1 MSIQVHE
8 LLASGIGQL
17 RYEPTTKRVRATL
30 GGATV
35 VDSTRAVLVWEPRR
49 IVPSYAVPAAD
60 IHGELVP
67 STAPTTDGELA
78 DGSLLP
84 DVFARPVLDPSVP
97 FSAHTTAGEAV
108 DVHANGENSPGA
120 GLRLTDPDLAG
131 YVVLD
136 FPAFDG
142 WSEEDEPIVGHPRD
156 PFHRIDVLASSRH
169 LRLELDGHVLA
180 ESSRPMLLFETM
192 LPVRY
197 YLPRGDVRAK
207 LVRSD
212 THTYCAYKGKA
223 SYWSANVG
231 GRLVPDLAWTY
242 REPLTDASRV
252 GNLIAF
258 FNERVDVVLDGQRSE
273 RPVTP
278 WSPEPRS

>member
-1 MSIQVHE
+1 
-8 LLASGIGQL
+8 
-17 RYEPTTKRVRATL
+17 
-30 GGATV
+30 
-35 VDSTRAVLVWEPRR
+35 
-49 IVPSYAVPAAD
+49 
-60 IHGELVP
+60 
-67 STAPTTDGELA
+67 
-78 DGSLLP
+78 
-84 DVFARPVLDPSVP
+84 
-97 FSAHTTAGEAV
+97 
-108 DVHANGENSPGA
+108 
-120 GLRLTDPDLAG
+120 
-131 YVVLD
+131 
-136 FPAFDG
+136 
-142 WSEEDEPIVGHPRD
+142 VGHPRD

-252 GNLIAF
+252 GGLIAF

>member
-1 MSIQVHE
+1 MSTKVHE
-8 LLASGIGQL
+8 LLARGMGEL
-17 RYEPTTKRVRATL
+17 RYEPTAKRVRATL

-97 FSAHTTAGEAV
+97 FTAHTTAGEAV
-108 DVHANGENSPGA
+108 DVHANGESSPGA
-120 GLRLTDPDLAG
+120 GLRLADPDLAG

-142 WSEEDEPIVGHPRD
+142 WTEEDEPIVGHPRD

-169 LRLELDGHVLA
+169 LRLELDGEVLA

-197 YLPRGDVRAK
+197 YLPREDVRAE
-207 LVRSD
+207 LAPSD
-212 THTYCAYKGKA
+212 TRTYCAYKGQA
-223 SYWSANVG
+223 SYWSARVG
-231 GRLVPDLAWTY
+231 GRLVPDLVWTY

-252 GNLIAF
+252 GGLVAF

-278 WSPEPRS
+278 WSPAPRS

>member
-1 MSIQVHE
+1 MSTQVHE
-8 LLASGIGQL
+8 LLASGIGEL
-17 RYEPTTKRVRATL
+17 RYEPTAKRVRATL

-49 IVPSYAVPAAD
+49 IVPSYAVPEAD

-78 DGSLLP
+78 DGALLP

-97 FSAHTTAGEAV
+97 FSAHTTGGEAV
-108 DVHANGENSPGA
+108 DVRAGGETSPGA
-120 GLRLTDPDLAG
+120 GLRLADPDLAG

-142 WSEEDEPIVGHPRD
+142 WTEEDEPIVGHPRD

-169 LRLELDGHVLA
+169 LRLELDGQVLA

-192 LPVRY
+192 LPARY
-197 YLPRGDVRAK
+197 YLPRDDVRAE
-207 LVRSD
+207 LVPSD

-223 SYWSANVG
+223 SYWSASVG

-242 REPLTDASRV
+242 PEPLTDATRV
-252 GNLIAF
+252 GGLVAF

-273 RPVTP
+273 RPITP
-278 WSPEPRS
+278 WSPAAGS

>member
-1 MSIQVHE
+1 MSTQVHE
-8 LLASGIGQL
+8 LLASGIGEL
-17 RYEPTTKRVRATL
+17 RYEPTAKRVRATL
-30 GGATV
+30 GGATA

-49 IVPSYAVPAAD
+49 VVPSYAVPEAD
-60 IHGELVP
+60 IHGQLVP
-67 STAPTTDGELA
+67 SAAPTTDGELA
-78 DGSLLP
+78 AGSLLP
-84 DVFARPVLDPSVP
+84 DIFARPVLDPSVP

-108 DVHANGENSPGA
+108 DVRVGGETGLGA
-120 GLRLTDPDLAG
+120 GLRLADPDLAG

-142 WSEEDEPIVGHPRD
+142 WTEEDEPIVGHPRD

-169 LRLELDGHVLA
+169 IRLELDGQVLA

-197 YLPRGDVRAK
+197 YLPREDIRAD
-207 LVRSD
+207 LVPSD
-212 THTYCAYKGKA
+212 THTYCAYKGQA
-223 SYWSANVG
+223 SYWSASVG

-252 GNLIAF
+252 GGLIAF
-258 FNERVDVVLDGQRSE
+258 FNERVDTVLDGQRSE

-278 WSPEPRS
+278 WSPAPSS

>member
-108 DVHANGENSPGA
+108 DVRANGENSPGA

-252 GNLIAF
+252 AGLVAF

>member
-252 GNLIAF
+252 AGLVAF

>member
-60 IHGELVP
+60 IHGELAP

-78 DGSLLP
+78 GGSLLP

-278 WSPEPRS
+278 WSPGPPS